1 MTGAAQYMG
10 HGLVLDI
17 FFAAAVAAG
26 AFIGA
31 KRGFA
36 RGVIGLAFLAAA
48 VFGSEMIAEHGAEPL
63 YMRFIR
69 ERVVDS
75 AEGMIDEKEEEL
87 KKLIS
92 DKLSE
97 KLGSDSAVSF
107 VAVME
112 RAQSEGF
119 GEWLDEHLTDS
130 EYGDKIYNEIS
141 ELIKKKFRETGK
153 SGRNAFSLHRLLGDY
168 EGGYRPLISAVI
180 RGNSRAAAEF
190 IEKDIVR
197 PAALRMIRYV
207 LRALSF
213 SLILLIGRIVGYIVS
228 RITDIEIFGRADAA
242 LGGITGALAAFGVAL
257 AAAFVLRF
265 VIYAFPDGAVT
276 EDMINDTLLFKYIYM
291 LTV

>member
-1 MTGAAQYMG
+1 MG

-48 VFGSEMIAEHGAEPL
+48 VFGSEMIAECGAEPL

-69 ERVVDS
+69 ERVVVS

-87 KKLIS
+87 KRLIS

-107 VAVME
+107 VAVMD

-141 ELIKKKFRETGK
+141 ELIRKKFREQGEH
-153 SGRNAFSLHRLLGDY
+153 SRDAFSLHRLLGDY

-197 PAALRMIRYV
+197 PAALR
-207 LRALSF
+207 
-213 SLILLIGRIVGYIVS
+213 
-228 RITDIEIFGRADAA
+228 
-242 LGGITGALAAFGVAL
+242 
-257 AAAFVLRF
+257 
-265 VIYAFPDGAVT
+265 
-276 EDMINDTLLFKYIYM
+276 
-291 LTV
+291 

>member
-1 MTGAAQYMG
+1 MG
-10 HGLVLDI
+10 QGLVLDL

-69 ERVVDS
+69 ERVVAS
-75 AEGMIDEKEEEL
+75 AEGIIDEKEEEL
-87 KKLIS
+87 KRLIS

-97 KLGSDSAVSF
+97 SFDGDFAAGFVSLMD
-107 VAVME
+107 A
-112 RAQSEGF
+112 AQSEGL

-130 EYGDKIYNEIS
+130 KYSDKIYSEIS
-141 ELIKKKFRETGK
+141 ELIRKKFREPGQRK
-153 SGRNAFSLHRLLGDY
+153 GNIFSVQRLLGDY

-207 LRALSF
+207 LRAVSF
-213 SLILLIGRIVGYIVS
+213 ALILLIGRIVGYIVS
-228 RITDIEIFGRADAA
+228 RITDIDIFGKADAA
-242 LGGITGALAAFGVAL
+242 LGSITGALAAFGIAL

-276 EDMINDTLLFKYIYM
+276 EDIISDTLLFKYIYM